1 MNPIELVFYKLVS
14 QEIELSEFENWVY
27 SESALEQVLNSDD
40 YLNII
45 SINYKTPSGLYE
57 AQKVLSN
64 YFSMGKYY
72 EWSIRNI
79 LGKIIERPNNVPK
92 YIEQCYDLYCDGFGF
107 MDNLGLGYGLG
118 LTCTDSIDDKVDEY
132 YPRIIDEAS
141 RVMEW
146 LDTGKIVI
154 TGHSGEY
161 QGVEYEDNRIK
172 NEIEPTAYKIQKLKK
187 WWQFWL

>member
-1 MNPIELVFYKLVS
+1 MHPVELTFYKLVS
-14 QEIELSEFENWVY
+14 KEIELSDFENWVY
-27 SESALEQVLNSDD
+27 TETTLEQTLNSDD
-40 YLNII
+40 YLEII

-57 AQKVLSN
+57 AQKVLSK

-79 LGKIIERPNNVPK
+79 LHKIIAKPDDVHK
-92 YIEQCYDLYCDGFGF
+92 YIEQCYDLYCEGFGF

-118 LTCTDSIDDKVDEY
+118 LTCPDGFNDKVEEF
-132 YPRIIDEAS
+132 YPHITEEAE
-141 RVMEW
+141 RVLLW
-146 LDTGKIVI
+146 LDTGKIII

-161 QGVEYEDNRIK
+161 QGIEYDDNRSPK
-172 NEIEPTAYKIQKLKK
+172 EKEPTGYKIQKSKK